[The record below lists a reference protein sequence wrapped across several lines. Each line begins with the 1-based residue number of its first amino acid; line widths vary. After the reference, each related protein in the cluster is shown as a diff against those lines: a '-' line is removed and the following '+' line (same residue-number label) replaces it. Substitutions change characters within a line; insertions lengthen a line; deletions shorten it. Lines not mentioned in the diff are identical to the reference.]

1 MNGPIFF
8 SNGSFLKMLS
18 NKNTPPKRLKFKTF
32 DYSSINWTLNFTL
45 ESIGSAIVIKI
56 F

>member
-18 NKNTPPKRLKFKTF
+18 NKKTPPKEFKTF
-32 DYSSINWTLNFTL
+32 DYSSINWTLNFTF